1 MNKLISTVILAAFT
15 AVCSFGAAAA
25 SDDSDKNKETMT
37 KPNPP
42 QTTGKKDGD
51 SRYGK
56 QPSSTS
62 EVMKE
67 QLPKDL
73 GPGVKDEYRDQEVMN
88 KKPYKQPK

>member
-25 SDDSDKNKETMT
+25 DTSDKNKETMT
-37 KPNPP
+37 NPP

>member
-1 MNKLISTVILAAFT
+1 MKKLISTVTVAAFT

-25 SDDSDKNKETMT
+25 SDSTDKNKEKMGSSSSSS
-37 KPNPP
+37 
-42 QTTGKKDGD
+42 QTTNKGGGD
-51 SRYGK
+51 KYGK

-67 QLPKDL
+67 QMPKDL